1 MAVADENRMAEI
13 IDIELRFMDVETI
26 DGEDKFEVLDF
37 MFQVAFVCLSENP
50 DERPTMAEC
59 YSLIQGGSVI
69 DKYKDREADVGGNSS
84 SGYLSNTSSR
94 YDSSRGG
101 DSRPASATYAASET
115 SQVSVVG
122 LRMQGAR

>member
-1 MAVADENRMAEI
+1 MVVADENRMAEI
-13 IDIELRFMDVETI
+13 IDIDLRFMDVDAI

-50 DERPTMAEC
+50 DERPIMAEC
-59 YSLIQGGSVI
+59 YHLIQGGSVM

-84 SGYLSNTSSR
+84 SGYLPNT
-94 YDSSRGG
+94 SRGG